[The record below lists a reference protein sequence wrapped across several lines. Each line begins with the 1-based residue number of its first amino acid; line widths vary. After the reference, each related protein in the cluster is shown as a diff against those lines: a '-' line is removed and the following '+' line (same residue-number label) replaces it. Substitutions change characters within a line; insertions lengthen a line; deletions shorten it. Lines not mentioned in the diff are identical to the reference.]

1 MSQARSDVETA
12 ETLPLSKAAEH
23 LLDECRMVLPGI
35 QALLGSQ
42 LIACFNEGFAVRLDA
57 AEQRFT
63 CWRYCW

>member
-1 MSQARSDVETA
+1 MACEV
-12 ETLPLSKAAEH
+12 LSLKDAVQQ
-23 LLDECRMVLPGI
+23 LLDEARMVLPGI
-35 QALLGSQ
+35 QTLLGFQ